1 MGLEKPFGFGKSQSF
16 KKISDLEKSE
26 MEPPDGPKNKKGR
39 PFGSGTTSATRK
51 ANREHLQWDRL
62 AGENPS
68 DPQVLVRH
76 LEQLESA
83 QKKCQA
89 RLQAELGK
97 ALERQQEKDILA
109 ASAAKMKR
117 SHSVA
122 GGCKSRGKDG
132 TARKAILTP
141 AEPLE
146 KGSAASS
153 SSCKL
158 QGLEKPSKKK
168 DLGKSKGLEK
178 PSSKEEPKTTTG
190 LEKPGLEKPLVIVD
204 WHQTLENNDAISDR
218 DLHALELLASR
229 CRVCILS
236 YVASDTRAEKVMEDI
251 HTLVPFHEQLFGKEV
266 CWAQVGHRGKC
277 HIACEMDAM
286 AIFDDNRKICQEC
299 MQWGLDVYPIRT
311 QNQPHKWIL
320 AEDSFG
326 TFAEA
331 VDKFFSHYPKL

>member
-1 MGLEKPFGFGKSQSF
+1 MAPRIRRGGPLALAPPVPPEKPTGNTCSGIAWLGK
-16 KKISDLEKSE
+16 
-26 MEPPDGPKNKKGR
+26 
-39 PFGSGTTSATRK
+39 T
-51 ANREHLQWDRL
+51 
-62 AGENPS
+62 
-68 DPQVLVRH
+68 QVIPRWVRH

-109 ASAAKMKR
+109 AEAAKKKR

-168 DLGKSKGLEK
+168 DLGKSKGLENLEK
-178 PSSKEEPKTTTG
+178 PSSKEEPKTTT
-190 LEKPGLEKPLVIVD
+190 GLEKPLVIVD

>member
-1 MGLEKPFGFGKSQSF
+1 M
-16 KKISDLEKSE
+16 
-26 MEPPDGPKNKKGR
+26 
-39 PFGSGTTSATRK
+39 
-51 ANREHLQWDRL
+51 
-62 AGENPS
+62 
-68 DPQVLVRH
+68 
-76 LEQLESA
+76 
-83 QKKCQA
+83 
-89 RLQAELGK
+89 
-97 ALERQQEKDILA
+97 
-109 ASAAKMKR
+109 
-117 SHSVA
+117 
-122 GGCKSRGKDG
+122 
-132 TARKAILTP
+132 TP

-204 WHQTLENNDAISDR
+204 WHQTLENNDAISNR

-320 AEDSFG
+320 AEGSFG